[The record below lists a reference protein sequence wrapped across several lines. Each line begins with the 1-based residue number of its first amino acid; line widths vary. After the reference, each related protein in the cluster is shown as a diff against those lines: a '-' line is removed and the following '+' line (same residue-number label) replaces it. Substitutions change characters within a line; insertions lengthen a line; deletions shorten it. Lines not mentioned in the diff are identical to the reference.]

1 MRLLI
6 DMNLSPKW
14 VGFLADAGFEAQ
26 HWSALGAA
34 NAADPELMAYAKA
47 HGFVVLTHDLDFG
60 AILAASGSDGPSVVQ
75 IRADNLGLG
84 EIGEQVIIALRQAEG
99 AIASGALVTI
109 DPRRSRITLLPIGD
123 SDR

>member
-14 VGFLADAGFEAQ
+14 VGFLNNAGFEAA

-34 NAADPELMAYAKA
+34 NAPDPELMAYAKA
-47 HGFVVLTHDLDFG
+47 HDFVVMTHDLDFG

-84 EIGEQVIIALRQAEG
+84 AIGEQVIIALRQAED

-109 DPRRSRITLLPIGD
+109 DPKRSRITMLPIG
-123 SDR
+123 